1 LLVSRAAVGARSAS
15 SARAGAGVRRTTRAA
30 ETWADRVE
38 RRLPAPVRRLVQEI
52 RGDDVLLFSA
62 GLAFYAL
69 VSVAPL
75 SIMVVWVASVI
86 LGDQRLHQLAVEV
99 GRIAPKQL
107 GADTAVERIAS
118 LGTRIGLWA
127 LVTGLWPATAYGSG
141 LKRAFDRLMHGKDE
155 AAKGLRGRGLAFL
168 VLLPLITLG
177 TLVGGLAGSKA
188 LGSGAGGKVAGAG
201 FALAIGF
208 VTALVALVLIYWIFP
223 PERLRWRAIARG
235 AALAAGAIAV
245 MSLGFVLYLASGTNM
260 AEHYA
265 SSSLALIVLLAVW
278 LFCSNVATLVGYR
291 LALLADRRRRSG
303 TAR

>member
-1 LLVSRAAVGARSAS
+1 
-15 SARAGAGVRRTTRAA
+15 
-30 ETWADRVE
+30 
-38 RRLPAPVRRLVQEI
+38 VQEI

-188 LGSGAGGKVAGAG
+188 LGSGAGGKVGGAG

>member
-1 LLVSRAAVGARSAS
+1 MSRAAVGARSAS

-127 LVTGLWPATAYGSG
+127 LVTGLPSSPARRATEANEDPSLARRAGMRITARRSIRSPSAHRGG
-141 LKRAFDRLMHGKDE
+141 RRAACRRLTSTPS
-155 AAKGLRGRGLAFL
+155 AYAGRRR
-168 VLLPLITLG
+168 
-177 TLVGGLAGSKA
+177 
-188 LGSGAGGKVAGAG
+188 G